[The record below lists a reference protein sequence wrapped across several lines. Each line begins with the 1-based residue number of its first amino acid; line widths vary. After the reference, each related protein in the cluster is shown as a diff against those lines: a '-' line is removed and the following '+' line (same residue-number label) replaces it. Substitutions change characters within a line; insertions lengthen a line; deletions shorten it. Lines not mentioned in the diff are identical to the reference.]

1 MKWRLSFL
9 RQLWQLHMH
18 TPSGSEIVDRVCIP
32 TWNRLEWRP
41 RSVCG
46 VEPTPQLHVDSRSRP
61 WLCRLHQFALNLPE
75 TNNCHRAVTHCLQST
90 GSLPAHSLVLL
101 VELAVLFFFSFS
113 KSVSSFT
120 LIPFFLHLTVS
131 FCFSKFLI
139 FAELKKEIKRSAIPR
154 K

>member
-1 MKWRLSFL
+1 M
-9 RQLWQLHMH
+9 
-18 TPSGSEIVDRVCIP
+18 
-32 TWNRLEWRP
+32 
-41 RSVCG
+41 
-46 VEPTPQLHVDSRSRP
+46 EPTPQLHVDSRSRP

-101 VELAVLFFFSFS
+101 VELAVLFFFSLSFS

-139 FAELKKEIKRSAIPR
+139 FAELKKEIKRSAKPQKIIIKKDGCEQEVDEIYKPR
-154 K
+154 PSALYCSSRNKLMKGKDHDK

>member
-1 MKWRLSFL
+1 MNPTFHRQHEYFNLLFL

-61 WLCRLHQFALNLPE
+61 WLCRLHQFALNLPK
-75 TNNCHRAVTHCLQST
+75 TNNCHRAVMHCLQST

-101 VELAVLFFFSFS
+101 VELAVLFFFSFLFQNQS
-113 KSVSSFT
+113 ALSPLFLSFFTSQSHFASQSS
-120 LIPFFLHLTVS
+120 
-131 FCFSKFLI
+131 
-139 FAELKKEIKRSAIPR
+139 
-154 K
+154 